1 MLQIFKKLF
10 SPKIS
15 SKRTFLACPVPKR
28 RLWFGVFLIFTLFI
42 LFCPFSF
49 TNAQWGTIGKALAF
63 LPNLFITILLQIT
76 VGVTRVIFEMSNWLL
91 GWAMSNPFK
100 ASFTDPAGN
109 PVIRVGWV
117 LLRDIVNMLF
127 ILGLA
132 YIGLATALDFGGF
145 NTKKIFGN
153 LLIIALLINF
163 TPVICGVIVDISNIL
178 SNFFLRNADFTGI
191 VTPFGMFQGS
201 ISDMLGDI
209 FNFVILLKTLI
220 LIIYGILGSL
230 IFFLFAF
237 LFLVRGPI
245 IWILVILSPLAFFSW
260 IFPKTKGMIWDK
272 WWNVFL
278 QWSFVVVPASFFL
291 YLSQQVIVKKDELLN
306 ISGTDPAGGLFL
318 SLAPYFVALMFMIFG
333 FVITLQINAMGTKS
347 IMTGFKKGTKA
358 MGKKAAERGWQWTKT
373 GAGAVKAGAGA
384 VAAEAGRIQTAY
396 KGGRAL
402 GLSKTQAAGQLAKM
416 YWQRR
421 AKPAIIAGV
430 KAAPKAVVKTT
441 WAATKGILSAT
452 KDIAVAGVTTGVR
465 AGLGIKPK
473 GFRKCPSCGNQKV
486 AKSAIACPTC
496 GYVFQSSPTA

>member
-15 SKRTFLACPVPKR
+15 SKRTFL
-28 RLWFGVFLIFTLFI
+28 VFLIFTLFI

-49 TNAQWGTIGKALAF
+49 TNAQWGTIGKVLAF

-109 PVIRVGWV
+109 PVIGIGWV

-178 SNFFLRNADFTGI
+178 SNFFLKNADFTGI

-318 SLAPYFVALMFMIFG
+318 SLAPYFVTLLFMIFG
-333 FVITLQINAMGTKS
+333 FVITLQINAMGTKGLMAGVKRGS
-347 IMTGFKKGTKA
+347 KA
-358 MGKKAAERGWQWTKT
+358 AGKKAAERGWQWTK
-373 GAGAVKAGAGA
+373 AGAKAGAGA
-384 VAAEAGRIQTAY
+384 VAAEAGRIKETY
-396 KGGRAL
+396 KTGRAG
-402 GLSKTQAAGQLAKM
+402 GLKPTQAAGETARA
-416 YWQRR
+416 YWQKRVR
-421 AKPAIIAGV
+421 PAGEAIKKAVTTKAGA
-430 KAAPKAVVKTT
+430 KAAGKAAAKAG
-441 WAATKGILSAT
+441 WAATKAVTKGQLSAV
-452 KDIAVAGVTTGVR
+452 KEMAQAGWK
-465 AGLGIKPK
+465 AGWKIKAKKK
-473 GFRKCPSCGNQKV
+473 GEKCPQCKTPLPLDADYCPNCGLK
-486 AKSAIACPTC
+486 
-496 GYVFQSSPTA
+496 F